1 MLEVNI
7 PGGPQL
13 GLNHLILDYNGT
25 IALDG
30 DIIPGVMDI
39 LGQLADMLTVHVLTA
54 DTHGTVREKLPL
66 DLVRVHVLSPQNQ
79 DQGKLQYTRELE
91 NSSCVCVGNGR
102 NDALMLREAGL
113 GIAVVQSE
121 GCHFKTMAEADIIV
135 PGILEALNLLL
146 KPNRIIATW
155 RN

>member
-79 DQGKLQYTRELE
+79 DQGKLQYTRGLE

-113 GIAVVQSE
+113 GIAVVQAE

>member
-1 MLEVNI
+1 MLEINI
-7 PGGPQL
+7 PGGPNL
-13 GLNHLILDYNGT
+13 GLNHLVLDYNGT

-113 GIAVVQSE
+113 GIAVVQAE

-146 KPNRIIATW
+146 KPNRLIATW

>member
-13 GLNHLILDYNGT
+13 GLNHLVLDYNGT

-30 DIIPGVMDI
+30 ELIAGVTDI
-39 LGQLADMLTVHVLTA
+39 LGQLENKLGVHILTA
-54 DTHGTVREKLPL
+54 DTHGTVREKFPP
-66 DLVRVHVLSPQNQ
+66 DSVHIHVLSAQNQ
-79 DQGKLQYTRELE
+79 DQGKLQYVRELE

-113 GIAVVQSE
+113 GIAVVQAE

-135 PGILEALNLLL
+135 PGILEALNLIL
-146 KPNRIIATW
+146 KPNRLIATW

>member
-79 DQGKLQYTRELE
+79 DQGKLQYTRGLE

-113 GIAVVQSE
+113 GIAVVQAE

-135 PGILEALNLLL
+135 PGILEALNLIL
-146 KPNRIIATW
+146 KPNRLIATW

>member
-1 MLEVNI
+1 MLEINI
-7 PGGPQL
+7 PGGPKL
-13 GLNHLILDYNGT
+13 GLNHLVLDYNGT

-30 DIIPGVMDI
+30 DLIPGVMDI
-39 LGQLADMLTVHVLTA
+39 LGQLTDILSVHVLTA

-66 DLVRVHVLSPQNQ
+66 DLVRVHILPPQNQ

-91 NSSCVCVGNGR
+91 SSSCVCVGNGR

-113 GIAVVQSE
+113 GIAVVQAE
-121 GCHFKTMAEADIIV
+121 GCHFQTMAEADIV
-135 PGILEALNLLL
+135 LPGILEALNLLL
-146 KPNRIIATW
+146 KPNRLIATW

>member
-1 MLEVNI
+1 MCI
-7 PGGPQL
+7 R
-13 GLNHLILDYNGT
+13 DSNGT

-113 GIAVVQSE
+113 GIAVVQAE